1 MSLYSVRLYIVCV
14 LVYSNKCVCLSEM
27 SRSIVTA
34 LLKGLGLLCATRV
47 VIFLVTIDPPLG
59 VDILIVREAPLT
71 LVNDFG
77 IHL

>member
-1 MSLYSVRLYIVCV
+1 MCVQIRDGYIH
-14 LVYSNKCVCLSEM
+14 
-27 SRSIVTA
+27 T
-34 LLKGLGLLCATRV
+34 LLKGLDILRATRV

-59 VDILIVREAPLT
+59 VDILIVREAPLA